1 MNCVGKSQI
10 EPELKQTNWKTV
22 AELVGIAAIV
32 ASLVFLGLQIK
43 QTDAVASTEIFIA
56 YQEARKSY
64 ERLIIE
70 NADVWRRAC
79 IGEELTPSEQLIAS
93 QIFEAFLNT
102 NYVGWQA
109 ARIGVANTSVDER
122 IYAFAA
128 NLHRYPG
135 FLEIDMS
142 HRNWAKLGTAL
153 STDDTD
159 EWASAILERYEALRD
174 LEPNPD
180 SDPRWCGHL

>member
-1 MNCVGKSQI
+1 M
-10 EPELKQTNWKTV
+10 KQMKWKEG
-22 AELVGIAAIV
+22 AELIGIAAIV
-32 ASLVFLGLQIK
+32 ASLVFLGLQIR
-43 QTDAVASTEIFIA
+43 QTEEVASTEIFIA

-79 IGEELTPSEQLIAS
+79 VGEELTAPEQLIAS

-122 IYAFAA
+122 TYAFAA
-128 NLHRYPG
+128 NMHRYPG
-135 FLEIDMS
+135 FLEIDKS
-142 HRNWAKLGTAL
+142 HREWARLGTAP
-153 STDDTD
+153 STDDTGD
-159 EWASAILERYEALRD
+159 YSSAILDRYEQLRE
-174 LEPNPD
+174 LEPEPNT
-180 SDPRWCGHL
+180 DPRWCGHL